1 MILNENINKMKMTKV
16 KIGHTGKKKK
26 KTTKTGN
33 REGSTSH
40 INKRKATRTWIRL
53 EEMQNAPEIAEAST
67 VED

>member
-16 KIGHTGKKKK
+16 KIGHTGKK